1 MRFEALSRAEQRYE
15 IDGALPRILAEI
27 DRPTPTVIIVA
38 RLARMLEADPAYITG
53 LVIAIA
59 RDGHPLARKDG
70 ETFKRYGRTM
80 RRWTWYPSGETK
92 PLAAS
97 VAPVE
102 PANRYAGMSYDE
114 LDTLYDAGDQDAW
127 AELLRRK
134 AAETA
139 GQARSP
145 EISTEDW

>member
-38 RLARMLEADPAYITG
+38 RLARMLDADPAYITG

-59 RDGHPLARKDG
+59 RNGHPLARKDG

-80 RRWTWYPSGETK
+80 RRWTWYPSRTGQPTM
-92 PLAAS
+92 AAS

-114 LDTLYDAGDQDAW
+114 LDALYDAGDQDAW

-134 AAETA
+134 AAETFT
-139 GQARSP
+139 Q
-145 EISTEDW
+145 